1 MEQSGRNRR
10 QPVPLRPRKL
20 RGVRTRSFCTAI
32 RASSR
37 SCWRSRRPTPSGN
50 NGGFPP
56 ASPFT
61 LLTCCA
67 TVLARAATSPS
78 QPAAPLEAVL
88 GQVHRRA
95 VDALPLPDHRDPLR
109 EIRHGPGPGR
119 HADLDRDPGPL
130 CSQAPPSA
138 RLVHRR
144 RIEGLITRRIAH
156 VQANPGRTRAK
167 AALEI
172 RNELVKGH
180 RHPRVHVLPRR
191 SIRRH
196 LERAGRASLDLP
208 TSVRHLKGR
217 SST

>member
-1 MEQSGRNRR
+1 MKRSGKREPRSAL
-10 QPVPLRPRKL
+10 PLRPRKL

-37 SCWRSRRPTPSGN
+37 SCWRSRRPTSSGN

-156 VQANPGRTRAK
+156 VQANPVAPARSSPRDPQRARQGTP
-167 AALEI
+167 ASPGA
-172 RNELVKGH
+172 R
-180 RHPRVHVLPRR
+180 PSPTVHSASPGAR
-191 SIRRH
+191 
-196 LERAGRASLDLP
+196 RAG
-208 TSVRHLKGR
+208 
-217 SST
+217 